1 MKVFKIVLISLAV
14 VAVLVAVAAV
24 IIIKTVDINKFKPQI
39 VEQADKALARKVDFQ
54 NASLGVG
61 FNGIGLKIN
70 GLTISEDPAFGQ
82 GEFLSVKSISVGVDV
97 LGYLLRQQV
106 SITGIVID
114 APRVTIIRK
123 KDGSINAQT
132 IAKPAE
138 GQVPAAAPAALPA
151 LLIASIRGQGGQ
163 VRYIDQSFEPAITV
177 EVSSLGFQ
185 VNHLSLTE
193 PFPFAVQASVFSGQ
207 QNIRVEGKCRVD
219 LATGS
224 ASVTDLKASTDLAKL
239 TLALIPT
246 AVPLVPAQ
254 VLPAEL
260 KGIVDVSVPELKAG
274 AAGLSQMSA
283 DVALSNG
290 YARFKEMGA
299 PVRSIAKS
307 VKITEKDMLVNS
319 FSAAIGDGT
328 IKGSG
333 WLKNYLTGQDFQFE
347 MSAEKLSLKDL
358 VAQEQLP
365 VKIEGLAA
373 AKGQVK
379 GHGFTPDD
387 LKNNLVG
394 DAAVTV
400 AQAKLKDMN
409 VLKTV
414 LDKISVIPGLGE
426 SLQNSLPDN
435 YRKKLEQ
442 KDTVF
447 ADIAVPV
454 TIVNGRIII
463 PETQLSSEDLFI
475 FKAKGD
481 AGFDGTFSMEG
492 SFLIPAEL
500 SGAMVKAVSQLQYL
514 RNGDGMIYIPLKVNG
529 AAGAK
534 VQFTVDAGYMT
545 KKILEN
551 QAQQQVM
558 KLLGSGQ
565 QQAQQGTADGST
577 DTRKAVNDLLR
588 GIFK

>member
-1 MKVFKIVLISLAV
+1 MKALKIVLISVTV
-14 VAVLVAVAAV
+14 VILLLAVAAV
-24 IIIKTVDINKFKPQI
+24 IVIKTVDINKFKPQI
-39 VEQADKALARKVDFQ
+39 VEQADKALGRKVDFQ
-54 NASLGVG
+54 KASLGIG
-61 FNGIGLKIN
+61 FNGIGLKIS

-97 LGYLLRQQV
+97 LGYLLKRQV

-114 APRVTIIRK
+114 APSVTIIRK

-132 IAKPAE
+132 IARPAE

-151 LLIASIRGQGGQ
+151 LLISSIRGQGGQ
-163 VRYIDQSFEPAITV
+163 VRYIDQSFEPAIAV

-185 VNHLSLTE
+185 VNRLSLTE

-219 LATGS
+219 IAAGS
-224 ASVTDLKASTDLAKL
+224 ASVSDLKVSTDLSKL
-239 TLALIPT
+239 ALALIPK

-254 VLPAEL
+254 ALPAEL
-260 KGIVDVSVPELKAG
+260 KGIVEVNVPELKAG
-274 AAGLSQMSA
+274 AAGLSKMSA
-283 DVALSNG
+283 DAVLSNG

-299 PVRSIAKS
+299 PLRSLAKS

-319 FSAAIGDGT
+319 FSGAIGDGT

-347 MSAEKLSLKDL
+347 VDAANLSLKDL
-358 VAQEQLP
+358 IAQEQLP
-365 VKIEGLAA
+365 VKIEGLVAA
-373 AKGQVK
+373 RGQVK
-379 GHGFTPDD
+379 GHGFTPEA
-387 LKNNLVG
+387 LKTNLVG
-394 DAAVTV
+394 NASVTV
-400 AQAKLKDMN
+400 AQPKLKDMN
-409 VLKTV
+409 VLRAV

-442 KDTVF
+442 KDTAL

-463 PETQLSSEDLFI
+463 AEAQITSEDLFI

-481 AGFDGTFSMEG
+481 AGFDGTFAMEG

-500 SGAMVKAVSQLQYL
+500 SRAMVGAVSQLQYL
-514 RNGDGMIYIPLKVNG
+514 LNGDGMIYIPLKVSG

-534 VQFTVDAGYMT
+534 VQFIVDAGYMT
-545 KKILEN
+545 KKIIEN

-558 KLLGSGQ
+558 KLLGAGQ
-565 QQAQQGTADGST
+565 PAQQGTDGAA